1 VTPLFMRRTYE
12 LAASLTLALLA
23 GSANYAVSDVFKVKP
38 SGDLTHSAE
47 SQQTSQQK
55 QASEQAGPSVVEA
68 ARASRAREKTGKVWT
83 NGELVSLRTPADI
96 YLMEKEAQ
104 EEAAAKAAADKAAA
118 QEAAQGDA
126 AKPAGTTV
134 PLPATVEETQKLIK
148 DKQEQISD
156 EQSNLDRMTKEL
168 PDAPEDQKP
177 AMQKEID
184 RMTADLPKAQ
194 NDLKQLTDHLEKLNT
209 AQAQQAPPAPTPPNP

>member
-1 VTPLFMRRTYE
+1 MRRTYE
-12 LAASLTLALLA
+12 LATLLALAFLA
-23 GSANYAVSDVFKVKP
+23 GSASYAVSDVFKAKP
-38 SGDLTHSAE
+38 SGDLTQSAE
-47 SQQTSQQK
+47 SQQAAQQK
-55 QASEQAGPSVVEA
+55 QASEQAEPSVVEA

-83 NGELVSLRTPADI
+83 NEELVSLRTPADI
-96 YLMEKEAQ
+96 YLMEKAAQ

-118 QEAAQGDA
+118 QEADA
-126 AKPAGTTV
+126 AKPGEATV
-134 PLPATVEETQKLIK
+134 SLPATILETQKLIK

-177 AMQKEID
+177 AMQKEIE

-194 NDLKQLTDHLEKLNT
+194 NDLKQLTDHLEKLNN

>member
-1 VTPLFMRRTYE
+1 MTPLFMRRTYE
-12 LAASLTLALLA
+12 LATLLALAFLA
-23 GSANYAVSDVFKVKP
+23 GSASYAVSDVFKAKP
-38 SGDLTHSAE
+38 SGDLTQSAN
-47 SQQTSQQK
+47 SQQASQQK
-55 QASEQAGPSVVEA
+55 QASEQADSSIVEA

-83 NGELVSLRTPADI
+83 NEELVSLRTPADI

-104 EEAAAKAAADKAAA
+104 EEAAAKAAAEEAAA
-118 QEAAQGDA
+118 QEADA

-184 RMTADLPKAQ
+184 RMTTDLPKAQ
-194 NDLKQLTDHLEKLNT
+194 NDLKLLTDHLEKLNI
-209 AQAQQAPPAPTPPNP
+209 AQPPRTPPAPTPPNP